1 MRTRTR
7 TRTYTQTRTT
17 EVTTIALCTSCRR
30 AKNCD
35 LIGFKMNFP
44 AASHMGGAWE
54 RQIRS
59 VRNVLSSLLLKHGE
73 QLNDESLRTFLH
85 ESAAVVNS
93 RPLSVDNV
101 NDPLSVTP

>member
-1 MRTRTR
+1 MHQLRCDRGSNFVGA
-7 TRTYTQTRTT
+7 QNGLNK
-17 EVTTIALCTSCRR
+17 ALSSLDDERLQQFLLQE
-30 AKNCD
+30 NCD
-35 LIGFKMNFP
+35 LVGFKMNVP

-73 QLNDESLRTFLH
+73 QLDDESLTFLH

-93 RPLSVDNV
+93 RPLSVDN
-101 NDPLSVTP
+101 L